1 MRRIFYT
8 ASSKPTSL
16 PMKVVKFL
24 VGLVAVGIFLTV
36 AVFLFVYIVIFAALF
51 LGYLW
56 WKTRTLRKILRNAAQ
71 SNAQQHNDYQGGYV
85 IEGEAIR
92 ETEAVQTVLLGKV
105 NNVQS

>member
-16 PMKVVKFL
+16 PMEVVKFL

-56 WKTRTLRKILRNAAQ
+56 
-71 SNAQQHNDYQGGYV
+71 
-85 IEGEAIR
+85 
-92 ETEAVQTVLLGKV
+92 
-105 NNVQS
+105 